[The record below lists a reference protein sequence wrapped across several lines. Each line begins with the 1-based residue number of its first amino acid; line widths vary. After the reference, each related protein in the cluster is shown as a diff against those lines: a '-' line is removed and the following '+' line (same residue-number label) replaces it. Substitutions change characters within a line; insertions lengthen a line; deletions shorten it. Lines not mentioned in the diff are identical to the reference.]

1 MSDDNL
7 ENLETGETGE
17 ERWFCKKALHF
28 SSVSPVS
35 QACTPQQWIYWGEHQ
50 ALSHANNE
58 APPFEQEIV
67 PPDAVHVP
75 DPLSPADD
83 PKPAR
88 DMRSEERRVG
98 KECRSRWSPYH

>member
-35 QACTPQQWIYWGEHQ
+35 QACTPQQWIYWESTKHYPTPTTRLR
-50 ALSHANNE
+50 LSSRRLSRQMPFMYPIRSLRPTMRNPHATCS
-58 APPFEQEIV
+58 ATLASFSGKI
-67 PPDAVHVP
+67 
-75 DPLSPADD
+75 PA
-83 PKPAR
+83 
-88 DMRSEERRVG
+88 
-98 KECRSRWSPYH
+98 